1 MPLSQAA
8 RLLAEARAALAASAE
23 GEARLATALTTARA
37 EADKGAEHAARAAC
51 FEREA
56 GALRG
61 ALEAEAAR
69 RARADADAA
78 ALRRALEREN
88 TRAEDLAQRSSEG
101 EAAAAVARV
110 DAAAARTAC
119 EGALEGEAAAVAS
132 LASLSRAMA
141 EAKRAAAME
150 ARAEQR
156 EREAR
161 RLEEAAAA
169 VVAAVAD
176 AEAEAEADARA
187 GACVD
192 DGDADESLQ
201 TLNVPT
207 PAEVTS
213 PADVCAPPPSSEA
226 PAAIVGTITAPALN
240 PSTAED
246 AADIRIVECTLSA
259 APVPAAERLVRD
271 AVDAAAPASSLL
283 LKKTELC
290 DAAAQTPAHASVQTD
305 CANADADADE
315 VDEGVEAARGED
327 GDDVQEEPQRPSTPP
342 PQPSSPP
349 ASAALP
355 PPNDAFAAERHRL
368 EVQAYAYYC
377 RWVVELQRQHPD
389 VDIPPYRSPYD
400 EPGALHAVT
409 TAAPMV
415 AADGAALP

>member
-169 VVAAVAD
+169 VVAAGAD
-176 AEAEAEADARA
+176 AEAEADARA